1 VASRPAPALTTEVV
15 LAVAG
20 RPRLWRTALRQTRA
34 MARRGWWHRPPFL
47 PVPSPAYA
55 AFRLETQ
62 YGDNAHRPDPD
73 DVLRYLSW
81 CKGYGAHRT

>member
-1 VASRPAPALTTEVV
+1 MS
-15 LAVAG
+15 
-20 RPRLWRTALRQTRA
+20 
-34 MARRGWWHRPPFL
+34 RRGGWHRPPFL

-73 DVLRYLSW
+73 DVLRYLAW